1 MMPKQLFSPSTDGVD
16 RNSFVNHTIDPTNV
30 NVFERVW
37 GLAKAGIQLL
47 VLPGFEEVNLCVYGV
62 GTDIH
67 KGCVALASQIET
79 VLSSSKKNCVLQ
91 SGKDEWM
98 CV

>member
-1 MMPKQLFSPSTDGVD
+1 MPKQLFSPSVDGVD
-16 RNSFVNHTIDPTNV
+16 RNSFVNHAIDPTNI

-47 VLPGFEEVNLCVYGV
+47 VLPGFEEVNLCAYRV

-67 KGCVALASQIET
+67 KGCVALASQIQT
-79 VLSSSKKNCVLQ
+79 VLSSSKKIGFLQ
-91 SGKDEWM
+91 VREG
-98 CV
+98 